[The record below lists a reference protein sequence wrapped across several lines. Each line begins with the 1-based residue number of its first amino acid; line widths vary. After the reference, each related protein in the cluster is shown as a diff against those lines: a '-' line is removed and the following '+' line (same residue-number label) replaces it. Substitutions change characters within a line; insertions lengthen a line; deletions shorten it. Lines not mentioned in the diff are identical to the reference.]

1 MKKSNR
7 FLTGIIALSA
17 IILFSCNNFAGGKVF
32 EKGNAFV
39 SGEKTLLTIS
49 IDKMLTS
56 AQRNALINENI
67 MPSPWTTTSAGGL
80 YFVLTGSKTSGGDN
94 EITANNTFTYAQ
106 LTGGTASILLDSTT
120 WYLTLTAYTE
130 AAHTNIALVSSQEDI
145 DLTGGAPSTPLSF
158 TMKAPASTNAAGS
171 ANITLEFIKP
181 DKLKKIVYGLYGAGL
196 PTSEL
201 VADSVVSDP
210 IITVADMDS
219 LTAVNAGINKYKVEY
234 SKSSVKAGKYYFN
247 AIFYGNGNQIICF
260 YSDTIQ
266 IDGGNDTAKTI
277 SLSENAFN
285 KPAVKPTSL
294 TVSYSYNDSTD
305 NAYAAMKPA
314 ELASGNSA
322 DSNFYATFTWNDV
335 SDNETGFELVVTDIT
350 DEDTPSS
357 VSYTT
362 STNTNGVV
370 KGSLA
375 ASSTSATI
383 KLDTGKVYTAKI
395 RATNTFTPAA
405 STDSDYTACSSD
417 AINLFTVTYNL
428 TSGKVQKANGDTNA
442 TADTV
447 VSYVIPYN
455 KSSTTQSLLSDNTAD
470 YPFVFRTNYTFINWK
485 NASNTVVTAIPADN
499 TENLVLS
506 AYWQSR
512 LGVSIVMPDY
522 SSVADY
528 ALVSTYSEAD
538 VYTKSGIQTDA
549 ATPVTVVLT
558 PNTGLTNVTWT
569 AYDTDFTT
577 PIAGDNSDHLGTINT
592 ASGFEWTITDSANSV
607 LVAAGTYRIAVSG
620 TYTDAAGTA
629 TNVTGNIYIKITR

>member
-94 EITANNTFTYAQ
+94 EITANNTFTYVQ
-106 LTGGTASILLDSTT
+106 LTGGTASILLEPTT

-130 AAHTNIALVSSQEDI
+130 EEHTNIALVSSQKDI

-158 TMKAPASTNAAGS
+158 TMKAPVSTNALGS

-181 DKLKKIVYGLYGAGL
+181 DNLTKIVYGLYDAGL
-196 PTSEL
+196 PTSPV
-201 VADSVVSDP
+201 VADSVVSNP
-210 IITVADMDS
+210 IITVDEMDS

-247 AIFYGNGNQIICF
+247 AIFYGNGNQVICF

-277 SLSENAFN
+277 TLSENAFN
-285 KPAVKPTSL
+285 KPAAKPTSL
-294 TVSYSYNDSTD
+294 TVSYSYNDSTG
-305 NAYAAMKPA
+305 NAYAAMNPA
-314 ELASGNSA
+314 ELAELESA

-335 SDNETGFELVVTDIT
+335 SDNETGFELVVTDTANPTTPVTYSANSAVT
-350 DEDTPSS
+350 D
-357 VSYTT
+357 
-362 STNTNGVV
+362 GVV

-395 RATNTFTPAA
+395 RATNAFTPAA

-428 TSGKVQKANGDTNA
+428 ISGKVQKANGDTNA

-506 AYWQSR
+506 AYWQSL

-522 SSVADY
+522 SGVADY

-538 VYTKSGIQTDA
+538 AYTISGVQTA
-549 ATPVTVVLT
+549 ATPVTVALS

-569 AYDTDFTT
+569 VYDTDFTT
-577 PIAGDNSDHLGTINT
+577 PIVGDDSDHLGSIDTT
-592 ASGFEWTITDSANSV
+592 SGFTWTITDSANSV

-629 TNVTGNIYIKITR
+629 TAVTGNIYIKITR

>member
-1 MKKSNR
+1 MNKTKR
-7 FLTGIIALSA
+7 FLAGIIALSA
-17 IILFSCNNFAGGKVF
+17 ITLFSCNNFAGGKVV
-32 EKGNAFV
+32 EKANTSV
-39 SGEKTLLTIS
+39 TNEKTLLTIS
-49 IDKMLTS
+49 IDEMLTS
-56 AQRNALINENI
+56 AQRNLAVLENI

-80 YFVLTGSKTSGGDN
+80 YFVLTGSKASGGDN
-94 EITANNTFTYAQ
+94 EITANNTFSYAQ

-130 AAHTNIALVSSQEDI
+130 AAHTNIALVSSQTEI
-145 DLTGGAPSTPLSF
+145 DLTGGAPSNPLSF
-158 TMKAPASTNAAGS
+158 TMKAPASTNALGS

-181 DKLKKIVYGLYGAGL
+181 DNLTKIVYGLYDVGL
-196 PTSEL
+196 PTSPV

-210 IITVADMDS
+210 TVAVDNMAS
-219 LTAVNAGINKYKVEY
+219 LAAVNAGINKYKVEY

-247 AIFYGNGNQIICF
+247 AIFYGNENQIICF

-277 SLSENAFN
+277 TLSENAFN
-285 KPAVKPTSL
+285 KPAAKPTSL
-294 TVSYSYNDSTD
+294 TVSYSYNDSTG
-305 NAYAAMKPA
+305 NAYAAMNPA
-314 ELASGNSA
+314 ELAEGESA

-335 SDNETGFELVVTDIT
+335 SDNETGFELVVTDTANPTTPVTYSANSAVT
-350 DEDTPSS
+350 D
-357 VSYTT
+357 
-362 STNTNGVV
+362 GVV
-370 KGSLA
+370 KGSLS

-395 RATNTFTPAA
+395 RATNAFTPA
-405 STDSDYTACSSD
+405 DSDYTACSSD

-428 TSGKVQKANGDTNA
+428 SYGKVQKANGDSNT

-447 VSYVIPYN
+447 VSYVLPYN

-528 ALVSTYSEAD
+528 ALVSSYSEAD
-538 VYTKSGIQTDA
+538 VYTISGVQTV
-549 ATPVTVVLT
+549 ATPVTVALS

-569 AYDTDFTT
+569 VYDTDFTT
-577 PIAGDNSDHLGTINT
+577 PIVGDNSDDLGSIDTT
-592 ASGFEWTITDSANSV
+592 SGFTWTITDSANSV

-629 TNVTGNIYIKITR
+629 TAVTGNIYIKITR

>member
-1 MKKSNR
+1 MNKTKR
-7 FLTGIIALSA
+7 FLAGIIALSA
-17 IILFSCNNFAGGKVF
+17 ITLFSCNNFAGGKVV
-32 EKGNAFV
+32 EKANTSV
-39 SGEKTLLTIS
+39 TNEKTLLTIS
-49 IDKMLTS
+49 IDEMLTS
-56 AQRNALINENI
+56 AQRNLAVLENI

-158 TMKAPASTNAAGS
+158 TMKAPASTNALGS

-181 DKLKKIVYGLYGAGL
+181 DNLTKIVYGLYGAGL

-305 NAYAAMKPA
+305 NAYATMKPA
-314 ELASGNSA
+314 ELADGESA

-335 SDNETGFELVVTDIT
+335 SDNETGFELVITDTANPTTPVTYSANSAVTD
-350 DEDTPSS
+350 
-357 VSYTT
+357 
-362 STNTNGVV
+362 GVV
-370 KGSLA
+370 KGSLS

-395 RATNTFTPAA
+395 RATNAFTPAA

-512 LGVSIVMPDY
+512 LGVSIVMPNY
-522 SSVADY
+522 SAVADY
-528 ALVSTYSEAD
+528 ALVDSYSEAA
-538 VYTKSGIQTDA
+538 VRTISGVQAEAT
-549 ATPVTVVLT
+549 TPVTVALT

-569 AYDTDFTT
+569 AYDTDFATE
-577 PIAGDNSDHLGTINT
+577 IAGDNNDQLGIIDTT
-592 ASGFEWTITDSANSV
+592 SGFTWTITDSAHSV

-620 TYTDAAGTA
+620 TYTDAAGTETA
-629 TNVTGNIYIKITR
+629 VTGNIYIKITR

>member
-17 IILFSCNNFAGGKVF
+17 IILFSCNNFVGGKVF
-32 EKGNAFV
+32 EKGNTPV
-39 SGEKTLLTIS
+39 SSEKTLLTIS

-80 YFVLTGSKTSGGDN
+80 YFVLTGSKASGGDN
-94 EITANNTFTYAQ
+94 EITANNTFSYAQ

-130 AAHTNIALVSSQEDI
+130 AAHTNIALVSSQTEI
-145 DLTGGAPSTPLSF
+145 DLTGGAPSNPLSF
-158 TMKAPASTNAAGS
+158 TMKVPTESTNATGS

-181 DKLKKIVYGLYGAGL
+181 DNLTKIVYGLYGAGL
-196 PTSEL
+196 PTSEA
-201 VADSVVSDP
+201 VDASVVSEP
-210 IITVADMDS
+210 TVADEDMDS

-277 SLSENAFN
+277 TLSENAFN

-314 ELASGNSA
+314 ELASGELA

-335 SDNETGFELVVTDIT
+335 SDNETGFELVVTDTANPTTPVTYSANSAVT
-350 DEDTPSS
+350 D
-357 VSYTT
+357 
-362 STNTNGVV
+362 GVV

-375 ASSTSATI
+375 ASSTCATI

-395 RATNTFTPAA
+395 RATNTFSPAA

-428 TSGKVQKANGDTNA
+428 ISGKVQKANGDTNA

-470 YPFVFRTNYTFINWK
+470 YPFVFRTNYTFINWE

-522 SSVADY
+522 SGVADY
-528 ALVSTYSEAD
+528 ALVSSYSEAD
-538 VYTKSGIQTDA
+538 VYIISGVQTA
-549 ATPVTVVLT
+549 ATPVTVALS

-569 AYDTDFTT
+569 VYDTDFTT
-577 PIAGDNSDHLGTINT
+577 PIVGDNSDHLGTINT
-592 ASGFEWTITDSANSV
+592 TSGFEWTITDSAHSV

-620 TYTDAAGTA
+620 TYNGE
-629 TNVTGNIYIKITR
+629 NVTGNIYIKITR

>member
-56 AQRNALINENI
+56 VQRNALINENI

-80 YFVLTGSKTSGGDN
+80 YFVLTGSKSSDGDN

-130 AAHTNIALVSSQEDI
+130 AEHTNIALVSSQEDI

-158 TMKAPASTNAAGS
+158 TMKAPASTNALGS

-181 DKLKKIVYGLYGAGL
+181 DNLTKIVYGLYGAGL

-305 NAYAAMKPA
+305 NAYATMKPA
-314 ELASGNSA
+314 ELADGESA

-335 SDNETGFELVVTDIT
+335 SDNETGFELVITDTANPTTPVTYSANSAVTD
-350 DEDTPSS
+350 
-357 VSYTT
+357 
-362 STNTNGVV
+362 GVV
-370 KGSLA
+370 KGSLS

-447 VSYVIPYN
+447 VSYVLPYN

-470 YPFVFRTNYTFINWK
+470 YPFVFKTNYTFINWK

-512 LGVSIVMPDY
+512 LGVSIVMPNY
-522 SSVADY
+522 SAVADY
-528 ALVSTYSEAD
+528 ALVDSYSEAA
-538 VYTKSGIQTDA
+538 VRTISGVQAEAT
-549 ATPVTVVLT
+549 TPVTVALT

-569 AYDTDFTT
+569 AYDTDFATE
-577 PIAGDNSDHLGTINT
+577 IAGDNNDQLGIIDTT
-592 ASGFEWTITDSANSV
+592 SGFTWTITDSAHSV

-620 TYTDAAGTA
+620 TYTDAAGTETA
-629 TNVTGNIYIKITR
+629 VTGNIYIKITR

>member
-158 TMKAPASTNAAGS
+158 TMKAPASTNALGS

-181 DKLKKIVYGLYGAGL
+181 DNLTKIVYGLYEAGL

-201 VADSVVSDP
+201 VADSVVSEP
-210 IITVADMDS
+210 TVTDEDMDS

-285 KPAVKPTSL
+285 KPAAKPTSL
-294 TVSYSYNDSTD
+294 TVSYSYNDSTG
-305 NAYAAMKPA
+305 NAYAAMNPA
-314 ELASGNSA
+314 ELVDGESA

-335 SDNETGFELVVTDIT
+335 SDNETGFELVITDTANPTTPVTYSANSTVTD
-350 DEDTPSS
+350 
-357 VSYTT
+357 
-362 STNTNGVV
+362 GVV

-383 KLDTGKVYTAKI
+383 KLDTGRVYTAKI
-395 RATNTFTPAA
+395 RATNAFTSAA
-405 STDSDYTACSSD
+405 SDYTVCSSD
-417 AINLFTVTYNL
+417 AINLFTITYNL
-428 TSGKVQKANGDTNA
+428 SSGKVQKANGDTNA

-447 VSYVIPYN
+447 VSYVLPYN

-522 SSVADY
+522 SGVADY
-528 ALVSTYSEAD
+528 ALVSSYSEAD
-538 VYTKSGIQTDA
+538 VYTISGVQSDET
-549 ATPVTVVLT
+549 TPVKVILS

-569 AYDTDFTT
+569 VYDTDFTT
-577 PIAGDNSDHLGTINT
+577 PIVGDNSDHLGTINT

-629 TNVTGNIYIKITR
+629 TAVTGNIYIKITR

>member
-130 AAHTNIALVSSQEDI
+130 AAHTNIALVSSQTEI
-145 DLTGGAPSTPLSF
+145 NLTGGAPSTPLSF
-158 TMKAPASTNAAGS
+158 TMKAPASTNALGS

-181 DKLKKIVYGLYGAGL
+181 NNLTKIVYGLYGAGL

-201 VADSVVSDP
+201 VTDSVVSNP
-210 IITVADMDS
+210 IITVDDMDS
-219 LTAVNAGINKYKVEY
+219 LSAVNAGINKYKVEY
-234 SKSSVKAGKYYFN
+234 SKSSVKADKYYFN

-277 SLSENAFN
+277 TLSENAFN

-370 KGSLA
+370 KGSLS

-383 KLDTGKVYTAKI
+383 KLDTGRVYTAKI

-528 ALVSTYSEAD
+528 ALVSSYSEAD
-538 VYTKSGIQTDA
+538 VYTISGVQTA
-549 ATPVTVVLT
+549 PATPVTVALT

-592 ASGFEWTITDSANSV
+592 TSGFEWTITDSANSV